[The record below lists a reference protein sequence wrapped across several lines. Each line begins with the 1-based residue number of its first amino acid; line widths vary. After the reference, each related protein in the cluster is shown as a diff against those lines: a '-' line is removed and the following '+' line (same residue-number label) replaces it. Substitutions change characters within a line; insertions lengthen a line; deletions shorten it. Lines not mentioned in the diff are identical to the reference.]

1 VTEPRLEFSDFEVAT
16 SSGNR
21 RALVVTPAEKI
32 RVGWARLGMADAEAG
47 VPSLID
53 GEIVRRVASWPRP
66 IDVVLLRSWG
76 GDESRS
82 WGFDPALGDAE
93 TDALGYRLMQ
103 GQLAFYRQVI
113 ALGIFALVATDLS
126 AREFDAL
133 VRATVRLGREL
144 GARAKQG
151 DGDPTLATDRWI
163 LQHFSL
169 WTTRPFDE
177 FVHQG
182 LPEVFN
188 LVDRYRD
195 KLTTIAATVRA
206 Q

>member
-1 VTEPRLEFSDFEVAT
+1 VGEPRLEFTELEVAIPT
-16 SSGNR
+16 GKR
-21 RALVVTPAEKI
+21 RALVVTPAERI
-32 RVGWARLGMADAEAG
+32 RVGQARLVVDEAHANE
-47 VPSLID
+47 PSAVD
-53 GEIVRRVASWPRP
+53 DEIVKQVASWPRP

-82 WGFDPALGDAE
+82 WGFDPTLGDDE

-113 ALGIFALVATDLS
+113 SLGVFALVATDLNG
-126 AREFDAL
+126 REFDAL
-133 VRATVRLGREL
+133 VRATIRLGREL
-144 GARAKQG
+144 GTRAKQG

-163 LQHFSL
+163 LDHFSL

-182 LPEVFN
+182 LPEVFS

-195 KLTTIAATVRA
+195 KLETLTK
-206 Q
+206 

>member
-1 VTEPRLEFSDFEVAT
+1 MTEPRLELSDFEVAT
-16 SSGNR
+16 PSGSR
-21 RALVVTPAEKI
+21 RALVVTPAQKI
-32 RVGWARLGMADAEAG
+32 RVGAKRLGDDLSTVT
-47 VPSLID
+47 VPSPLD
-53 GEIVRRVASWPRP
+53 EQIVRRAASWPRP

-76 GDESRS
+76 GNEDHS
-82 WGFDPALGDAE
+82 WGFDPSLGDAE
-93 TDALGYRLMQ
+93 TDALGYRIMQ
-103 GQLAFYRQVI
+103 GQLAFYRQVM
-113 ALGIFALVATDLS
+113 ALGIFALVATDLT

-151 DGDPTLATDRWI
+151 DGDPALATDRWI
-163 LQHFSL
+163 LDHFSL

-195 KLTTIAATVRA
+195 KLKALAASTRP